1 MYTLLNMNV
10 YKIYTFIYQTII
22 IYTLLIYIRRFA
34 FTFFAIKILKSKI
47 QDQTSVSNKFIIK
60 NKNFKQGEI
69 IK

>member
-10 YKIYTFIYQTII
+10 YKIYTVIHQTMI
-22 IYTLLIYIRRFA
+22 IYTLLIYIRFT